1 MTRQVYPHAHGIWSP
16 VLDESDTFI
25 LAKDVDGVIIEVV
38 LLNVFLLI
46 LWVVTRHRPSF
57 GC

>member
-25 LAKDVDGVIIEVV
+25 LAKDVDGVMTYVV
-38 LLNVFLLI
+38 KDGYQQVRMKL
-46 LWVVTRHRPSF
+46 
-57 GC
+57 